1 MNSSGTVHSTVAAEP
16 TPAFED
22 HPGLQGRQAEARDL
36 ADVLRRLIRLSVSTA
51 PSARETAALTAQL
64 TAVADRMESHV
75 PQLPLPRFI
84 APAEDGP
91 PRDPPIGSSMPF
103 DLIVGA
109 FNPLAL
115 PVRLEFDP
123 PKALG
128 YATFDVGYEGA
139 PGCVHGAALAATF
152 DIILTAANAIAGA
165 TGPTVRLQLR
175 YRRPTLVSEEAVF
188 EAWVTEVTERRIF
201 SQGRIVQGGEVTVEA
216 DGEFAVFNQG
226 GVDRMAAAR
235 RKAFDQTATGAD
247 S

>member
-1 MNSSGTVHSTVAAEP
+1 MP
-16 TPAFED
+16 P
-22 HPGLQGRQAEARDL
+22 PP
-36 ADVLRRLIRLSVSTA
+36 LIKT
-51 PSARETAALTAQL
+51 E
-64 TAVADRMESHV
+64 
-75 PQLPLPRFI
+75 PLPVRI
-84 APAEDGP
+84 AVEPLDTSRWP
-91 PRDPPIGSSMPF
+91 PLGSSMPF

-188 EAWVTEVTERRIF
+188 EGWVTEVTERRIF

-216 DGEFAVFNQG
+216 DGDFAVFNQG

-235 RKAFDQTATGAD
+235 RKAFDETVTGAG